1 LDLPS
6 ALIGLIVG
14 AGIIFFGFRMIQ
26 YYELQAVPEEFT
38 KEAEL
43 VSDTI
48 KLDFY
53 DVLKRDDL
61 YPPAFD
67 TSSK

>member
-1 LDLPS
+1 MDLPS
-6 ALIGLIVG
+6 ALIGLIIG
-14 AGIIFFGFRMIQ
+14 AGIIFFGLRVIQ

-38 KEAEL
+38 EEAEL

-67 TSSK
+67 ASSK